1 MFDEMYANEG
11 LYYNIDLDKIEG
23 FEDLGPLGR
32 TQRNA
37 NHVLVFMIQGMY
49 EDFKFPVGY
58 FPING
63 TCPKET
69 LAQLI
74 PHVIRQVSGVGAEVV
89 ASVSDQGPTNRGAIT
104 ILRSRCP
111 EGQYENVYRV
121 DDQIIPHLWDIP
133 HVFKS
138 MRNNLL
144 TSDLRDEDGN
154 IAQWKHVIEFYKVD
168 EGICKTS
175 KLTYTHLCPLGK
187 NKMRVDLAAQV
198 PNESVASGMET
209 FNVLSSGKYAAWIPT
224 ASTFRVLDRLFD
236 STNGPGRKDK
246 PKKDRTHVTDGSYH
260 EAHWREM
267 IARMEKW
274 VFIRKG
280 TGERHVPPCLSGFID
295 NLRTLGRIWQTVKR
309 KGFTELN
316 LRKLNQDP
324 LKNYFGAIRQTC
336 GDGSDPTIP
345 QLVSGMK
352 NVLVQQ
358 VSAPGRNSNCVQ
370 DDGKFF
376 SDLAELIET
385 ASYEPVAHT
394 EEPALLRGADPRENS
409 VRAIKS
415 TKLTRQGPSLTCAK
429 ICSKVLALTNK
440 CAVCKT
446 TLTTDDLRF
455 NIADDV

>member
-1 MFDEMYANEG
+1 MINNLEISVGAKMLLDGEIRNFQRSPNARKWNLKEKCYALALFKRGPRCYRFLRANTTLPSERTLTNVLGKVKLEPGVSPFLINALGKKIETGGVLKSKLVTLMFDEMYANEG

-49 EDFKFPVGY
+49 EDFKYPVGY

-144 TSDLRDEDGN
+144 TSDL
-154 IAQWKHVIEFYKVD
+154 
-168 EGICKTS
+168 
-175 KLTYTHLCPLGK
+175 CPLGK

-198 PNESVASGMET
+198 PSESVASGMET

-224 ASTFRVLDRLFD
+224 ASTFRV
-236 STNGPGRKDK
+236 
-246 PKKDRTHVTDGSYH
+246 H

-295 NLRTLGRIWQTVKR
+295 NLRTLGRI
-309 KGFTELN
+309 
-316 LRKLNQDP
+316 
-324 LKNYFGAIRQTC
+324 C

-345 QLVSGMK
+345 QFVSGMK
-352 NVLVQQ
+352 TVLVQQ

-370 DDGKFF
+370 DDGKFL

-385 ASYEPVAHT
+385 ASYEP
-394 EEPALLRGADPRENS
+394 ALRSA
-409 VRAIKS
+409 VRFW
-415 TKLTRQGPSLTCAK
+415 LSLTSVQFAK
-429 ICSKVLALTNK
+429 
-440 CAVCKT
+440 
-446 TLTTDDLRF
+446 RP
-455 NIADDV
+455 